1 MNMTEILAVFRSRS
15 QAMDCMTKMRAFN
28 IPAQLIN
35 TPKEANVGCGLS
47 IKFPQSVAV
56 RAKSVIARIG
66 YTSFYGYM
74 RIDTRGGKI
83 SVRGF

>member
-1 MNMTEILAVFRSRS
+1 MTEILAVFRSRS
-15 QAMDCMTKMRAFN
+15 QAIDCMTKMRAFN

-47 IKFPQSVAV
+47 LRIPINAAA

-66 YTSFYGYM
+66 YSSFYGYM
-74 RIDTRGGKI
+74 RIDARGGKI
-83 SVRGF
+83 SVKGF